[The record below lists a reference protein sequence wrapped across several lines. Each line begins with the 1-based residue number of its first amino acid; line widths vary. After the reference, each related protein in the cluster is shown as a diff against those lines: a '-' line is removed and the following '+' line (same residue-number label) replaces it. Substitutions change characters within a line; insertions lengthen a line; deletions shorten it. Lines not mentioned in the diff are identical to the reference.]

1 MDERGAG
8 ADSAVVLLSGGLDSL
23 VAAHLATRAYRL
35 RLAVTADYGQRAAD
49 AEMAAAAQQAAALG
63 VEHQGV
69 HLPWLGGISASA
81 LTDAGA
87 ALPRLGANELDDV
100 AAAGAT
106 AAAVW
111 VPNRNG
117 VLLMVAA
124 AYAEA
129 LGCDA
134 VVIGINAEE
143 GATFPDNTP
152 QFAEAAQRLLGYSSA
167 RPLSIVCP
175 VAEMTKT
182 QMVMAA
188 REHGIPLTTLHSC
201 YGAGPGHC
209 WACESCLRLKR
220 ALEKGG
226 AWPLVSPHLHR
237 TGR

>member
-35 RLAVTADYGQRAAD
+35 RLAVTADYRQRAAD

-134 VVIGINAEE
+134 VVMGINAEE

-152 QFAEAAQRLLGYSSA
+152 QFADAAQRLLGYSSA
-167 RPLSIVCP
+167 RPLSVVCP

-201 YGAGPGHC
+201 YEAGPGHC
-209 WACESCLRLKR
+209 WECESCLRLKR
-220 ALEKGG
+220 ALEDGG
-226 AWPLVSPHLHR
+226 AWPSVSPHLHR

>member
-1 MDERGAG
+1 MAERSPG

-23 VAAHLATRAYRL
+23 VAAHLATRVYRL
-35 RLAVTADYGQRAAD
+35 RLALTADYGQRAAD

-69 HLPWLGGISASA
+69 HLPWLGAISGSA

-87 ALPRLGANELDDV
+87 DLPQLCASELDDP

-117 VLLMVAA
+117 VLVMVAA

-134 VVIGINAEE
+134 VVMGINAEE
-143 GATFPDNTP
+143 GATFADNTP
-152 QFAEAAQRLLGYSSA
+152 QFADAAHRLLSYSSA
-167 RPLSIVCP
+167 RPLSVVCP

-182 QMVMAA
+182 QMVQAA

-201 YGAGPGHC
+201 YEAGPGHC
-209 WACESCLRLKR
+209 WECESCLRLKR
-220 ALEKGG
+220 ALENGG
-226 AWPLVSPHLHR
+226 AWPSVSPHLHR